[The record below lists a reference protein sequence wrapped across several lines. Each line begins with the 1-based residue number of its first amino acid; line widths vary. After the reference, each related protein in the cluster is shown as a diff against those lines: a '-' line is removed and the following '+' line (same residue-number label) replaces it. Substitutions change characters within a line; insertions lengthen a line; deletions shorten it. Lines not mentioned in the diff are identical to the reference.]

1 MVPDRVEREI
11 LIDAPI
17 EVVWEV
23 ITDPAHVSGWF
34 GEIAEIDL
42 RPGGR
47 ITHAWKEEGGLTEER
62 GIVEKVEPPHYFS
75 YRWIRGAEAEARED
89 NSTLVE
95 FTLTVD
101 GEGTRLR
108 VVETGFSKLDW
119 PEDERRED
127 AESHREGWEHEL
139 GELREYVQELER
151 GSARR

>member
-11 LIDAPI
+11 VIAAPV
-17 EVVWEV
+17 EVLWAV
-23 ITDPAHVSGWF
+23 ITEPAHVSGWF
-34 GEIAEIDL
+34 GDVAEIDL

-47 ITHAWKEEGGLTEER
+47 ITHAWKQERGLTEER
-62 GIVEKVEPPHYFS
+62 GIVEQVEPPHYFS
-75 YRWIRGAEAEARED
+75 YRWIRGAEAEARAD

-119 PEDERRED
+119 PEEERRED
-127 AESHREGWEHEL
+127 AEGHREGWEHEL
-139 GELREYVQELER
+139 GELREYVQGLGR
-151 GSARR
+151 GPARG

>member
-23 ITDPAHVSGWF
+23 ITDSAHVSGWF
-34 GEIAEIDL
+34 GETAEIDL

-47 ITHAWKEEGGLTEER
+47 IIHAWKEDRGLTEER
-62 GIVEKVEPPHYFS
+62 GIFERIEPPHYFS
-75 YRWIRGAEAEARED
+75 YRWIRGAEAEAREY

-95 FTLTVD
+95 FTLTAD

-119 PEDERRED
+119 PEDERRDD
-127 AESHREGWEHEL
+127 AESHREGWDREL
-139 GELREYVQELER
+139 GELREYVHELVR
-151 GSARR
+151 GSAR

>member
-1 MVPDRVEREI
+1 MVPDRIEREI

-42 RPGGR
+42 RQGGR
-47 ITHAWKEEGGLTEER
+47 ITHVWKEEGGPTEER
-62 GIVEKVEPPHYFS
+62 GIVEKVVPPHYFA
-75 YRWIRGAEAEARED
+75 YRWIRGAEADARQD

-95 FTLTVD
+95 FTLAVD

-108 VVETGFSKLDW
+108 VVETGFAELGW

-139 GELREYVQELER
+139 GELREYVQGLER

>member
-23 ITDPAHVSGWF
+23 ISDPAHVSGWF

-47 ITHAWKEEGGLTEER
+47 ITHAWEEEGGLTEER
-62 GIVEKVEPPHYFS
+62 GIVEKVEPPHYFA

-95 FTLTVD
+95 FTLTLD

-108 VVETGFSKLDW
+108 VVETGFSGLDW
-119 PEDERRED
+119 PEDERHED
-127 AESHREGWEHEL
+127 AESHREGWAHEL

>member
-23 ITDPAHVSGWF
+23 ITEPAHVSGWF
-34 GEIAEIDL
+34 GEFAEIDL

-47 ITHAWKEEGGLTEER
+47 ITHAWKEERGLTEER
-62 GIVEKVEPPHYFS
+62 GIVEKVEPPHCFS
-75 YRWIRGAEAEARED
+75 YRWIRGAEAEARDD

-101 GEGTRLR
+101 GEGTGLR

-151 GSARR
+151 GSERR